1 MRSRRKVYRNGLQ
14 EGDLKASLCGFGG
27 VKCKWVCFFAWN
39 LELILSS
46 YEGRSSDSVL
56 PCLLLLHCQVK
67 WCKSTQ
73 IALKLRNAFEARYS
87 VQTSSHCCSG
97 CIQMVGVLLKELEF
111 DQIKETYWTD
121 SKAVLG
127 YINSARRFHVFVG
140 NRVQEIRER
149 TSPAQWHYIG
159 TKENPA
165 DIASPRSGAQELT
178 DTRLWWNGPDFL
190 WNPQDFGTWLTLALS
205 FNPTKSSRR
214 RPMSSRPDVVPTL
227 KGLPF

>member
-56 PCLLLLHCQVK
+56 PCLLLLRCQFK

-87 VQTSSHCCSG
+87 VQTWSHCCSG
-97 CIQMVGVLLKELEF
+97 YIQIVGVSLKELEF

-190 WNPQDFGTWLTLALS
+190 WNPQDFGTWLTLGLS
-205 FNPTKSSRR
+205 YNPTKSSRR
-214 RPMSSRPDVVPTL
+214 RPMSYRPDVVPT
-227 KGLPF
+227 